1 MNTASSLAARLAADA
16 QKAADAALTASARTM
31 VVANAWDA
39 CGFTGV
45 QPWHVNGAK
54 GVYGDAASLSFRDVC
69 PDELTELMR
78 AFPAIPRITYSH
90 SNIRYFHPAG
100 ARNVPEN
107 VTVEELDG
115 YEIEISGGHQYS
127 RFTAHWSAMVG
138 ETQTAF
144 RAELRRIHWL
154 HPRANRKAV
163 MLCGHTFV
171 RYEGRAELVWPAESR
186 AVYTAMRDSR
196 ALVVHTYYAGDQS
209 SGDFRIRGAN
219 VLALV
224 EAWESEAN
232 KRGEQTQAAFLAAY
246 AHVTESVSADDIA
259 AQVDACRE
267 IYAREKLRAGT
278 LEQFAALRTAH
289 AEADRAVAEKH
300 WPSYAKAR
308 GIETG
313 QTYFDHFA
321 WACAY
326 LKRCGLYEVQI
337 AGREA
342 PYKYGHAWL

>member
-1 MNTASSLAARLAADA
+1 MNTASSLAARLASEA
-16 QKAADAALTASARTM
+16 QKAADAALATSARTM
-31 VVANAWDA
+31 SIANAWDA
-39 CGFTGV
+39 SGFTGA
-45 QPWHVNGAK
+45 QPWLVHGA
-54 GVYGDAASLSFRDVC
+54 GGIYGDKATLSFRDVG
-69 PDELTELMR
+69 PDELAELMR
-78 AFPAIPRITYSH
+78 AFPAVPRISYSQ
-90 SNIRYFHPAG
+90 SSVRYFHPAG
-100 ARNVPEN
+100 ARE
-107 VTVEELDG
+107 VTETVAVEELDG
-115 YEIEISGGHQYS
+115 YEIEISGGYQHSTLAAY
-127 RFTAHWSAMVG
+127 WSAMVG

-144 RAELRRIHWL
+144 RVDLRRVHFL

-163 MLCGHTFV
+163 LLCEHTFS
-171 RYEGRAELVWPAESR
+171 RYEGRAELVWPAEIG
-186 AVYTAMRDSR
+186 AVYTALRDSR

-209 SGDFRIRGAN
+209 CGNFRVRGTN
-219 VLALV
+219 VLALA

-232 KRGEQTQAAFLAAY
+232 RRGEETQAAFLAAY
-246 AHVTESVSADDIA
+246 ARVAESVSADDIA
-259 AQVDACRE
+259 AQADACRE

-289 AEADRAVAEKH
+289 AEADRSVAEKH

-308 GIETG
+308 EIETR

>member
-1 MNTASSLAARLAADA
+1 ML
-16 QKAADAALTASARTM
+16 
-31 VVANAWDA
+31 
-39 CGFTGV
+39 
-45 QPWHVNGAK
+45 
-54 GVYGDAASLSFRDVC
+54 FR
-69 PDELTELMR
+69 
-78 AFPAIPRITYSH
+78 S
-90 SNIRYFHPAG
+90 
-100 ARNVPEN
+100 
-107 VTVEELDG
+107 
-115 YEIEISGGHQYS
+115 
-127 RFTAHWSAMVG
+127 
-138 ETQTAF
+138 
-144 RAELRRIHWL
+144 LRRIHWL